1 MGGYQETGNEVL
13 TFAMLARPIDRIS
26 LEGVLPELSRRIFA
40 KETDDLRGQGKWSS
54 DEDPFALHA
63 VALNEMLENRIPR
76 DMLWVMSESMVWIV
90 AVLGGLVLIV
100 GAVNFTVLSLGRSI
114 YRAKEIGLRKV
125 TGAQGGHVIVQHII
139 EAIFLCVISALV
151 GVFLADIL
159 LPRLSALFSI
169 PNYDLRWSFTPVF
182 WLFLIGLPIVVGAL
196 AGFYPAYAAS
206 RIEPVAVMRGVAIR
220 ARKGRLARSL
230 VVVQFGAAVFLLAS
244 TQVMLSQYYHGRSL
258 DRGYDPTSLLMIDVN
273 SDDYEL
279 IYPRYRSRV
288 VRLPGVLGVAGT
300 SRSLGVGADYYRSEE
315 PEINIFHASVTPEF
329 VSTFDL
335 TIVEGRDLRPDGPK
349 NEVLINQK
357 MVEAMGWDN
366 AIGQTVPFK
375 YGEIDHPVVA
385 GVLKD
390 FIYLLP
396 QSPLFPVVAHQDTSQ
411 QTARVWVRFDP
422 SMTGTIVPLLKDVW
436 REVAPDPPTDL
447 EILSDYIG
455 ARDQDD
461 IKLFETLGYASS
473 VFGALISCLGLF
485 GLALHTFATRTKE
498 VGVRKVLGASVPS
511 VFILL
516 SKHLILLSAAGC
528 VLGSICSYYA
538 VEELLQD
545 FAHREPIGFE
555 HFVVP
560 SIAMIL
566 LALASITYHT
576 VRTAYL
582 DPTEE
587 LQHQ

>member
-1 MGGYQETGNEVL
+1 
-13 TFAMLARPIDRIS
+13 
-26 LEGVLPELSRRIFA
+26 
-40 KETDDLRGQGKWSS
+40 
-54 DEDPFALHA
+54 
-63 VALNEMLENRIPR
+63 
-76 DMLWVMSESMVWIV
+76 
-90 AVLGGLVLIV
+90 
-100 GAVNFTVLSLGRSI
+100 
-114 YRAKEIGLRKV
+114 
-125 TGAQGGHVIVQHII
+125 
-139 EAIFLCVISALV
+139 
-151 GVFLADIL
+151 
-159 LPRLSALFSI
+159 
-169 PNYDLRWSFTPVF
+169 
-182 WLFLIGLPIVVGAL
+182 
-196 AGFYPAYAAS
+196 
-206 RIEPVAVMRGVAIR
+206 
-220 ARKGRLARSL
+220 
-230 VVVQFGAAVFLLAS
+230 
-244 TQVMLSQYYHGRSL
+244 MLSQYYHGRSL

-396 QSPLFPVVAHQDTSQ
+396 QSPLFPFVAHQDTSQ

-447 EILSDYIG
+447 EILSDRC
-455 ARDQDD
+455 ARS
-461 IKLFETLGYASS
+461 G
-473 VFGALISCLGLF
+473 
-485 GLALHTFATRTKE
+485 
-498 VGVRKVLGASVPS
+498 
-511 VFILL
+511 
-516 SKHLILLSAAGC
+516 
-528 VLGSICSYYA
+528 
-538 VEELLQD
+538 
-545 FAHREPIGFE
+545 
-555 HFVVP
+555 
-560 SIAMIL
+560 
-566 LALASITYHT
+566 
-576 VRTAYL
+576 
-582 DPTEE
+582 
-587 LQHQ
+587 